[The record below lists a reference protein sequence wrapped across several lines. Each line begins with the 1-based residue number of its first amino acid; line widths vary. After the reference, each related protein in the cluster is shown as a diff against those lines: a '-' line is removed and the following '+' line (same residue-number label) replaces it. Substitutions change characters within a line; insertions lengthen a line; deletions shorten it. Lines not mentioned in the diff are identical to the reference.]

1 MEKER
6 IDLLLLKKGL
16 VESRSRAQAYIR
28 EGRVRLNNKV
38 VDKPGTIV
46 NVDSEINIEK
56 PFPYVG
62 RGALKL
68 KKALESFNIE
78 VRDKIAADIGS
89 STGGFVDVLLQKG
102 ASLVYAVDV
111 NIKQLHYKL
120 QKDKKVIKI
129 EKNARYLLSADFKFG
144 KPEIFTMDVSF
155 ISVLKIFPALIK
167 VNPEAIF
174 VSLIKPQFEGKREFL
189 RKGIVKDKKH
199 IYSTLFSVYKSLKDK
214 GIFLN
219 DVEISPIKGQKGNIE
234 FLFLLNDKKKTF
246 DQHFVEKKI
255 KEVSFEL

>member
-1 MEKER
+1 MVKER

-16 VESRSRAQAYIR
+16 VESRNKAQAFIR
-28 EGRVRLNNKV
+28 EGRVRLNNRV

-46 NVDSEINIEK
+46 NVDSEIKIEK

-68 KKALESFNIE
+68 KKALESFKMD
-78 VRDKIAADIGS
+78 VRGKITADIGS
-89 STGGFVDVLLQKG
+89 STGGFVEVLLEKG

-120 QKDKKVIKI
+120 QKEERVIKI
-129 EKNARYLLSADFKFG
+129 EKNARYLSVEDFKFG
-144 KPEIFTMDVSF
+144 KPELFTMDVSF

-167 VNPEAIF
+167 INPEAIF
-174 VSLIKPQFEGKREFL
+174 ISLIKPQFEGKREFL
-189 RKGIVKDKKH
+189 RKGIVRDKKH
-199 IYSTLFSVYKSLKDK
+199 IYSTLFSVYKSLKEM

-219 DVEISPIKGQKGNIE
+219 DVEVSPIRGQKGNFE
-234 FLFLLNDKKKTF
+234 FLFLLNDKRKAF
-246 DQHFVEKKI
+246 APHSVEKKI

>member
-1 MEKER
+1 MVKER
-6 IDLLLLKKGL
+6 IDLLLLKKGF
-16 VESRSRAQAYIR
+16 VESRNKAQAYIR
-28 EGRVRLNNKV
+28 EGRVRLNNIV
-38 VDKPGTIV
+38 VDKPGTLV
-46 NVDSEINIEK
+46 NVDSEVIIEK

-68 KKALESFNIE
+68 KKAFESFNLD
-78 VRDKIAADIGS
+78 VKGKITADIGS
-89 STGGFVDVLLQKG
+89 STGGFVEILLEKG

-120 QKDKKVIKI
+120 QKEERVIKI
-129 EKNARYLLSADFKFG
+129 EKNARYLTLKDFKFG
-144 KPEIFTMDVSF
+144 KPQFFSMDVSF

-167 VNPEAIF
+167 INPEATFI
-174 VSLIKPQFEGKREFL
+174 SLIKPQFEGKREFL

-199 IYSTLFSVYKSLKDK
+199 IYSTLFSVYKSLKDM

-219 DVEISPIKGQKGNIE
+219 DVEISPIRGQKGNIE
-234 FLFLLNDKKKTF
+234 FLFLLNEKGKAF
-246 DQHFVEKKI
+246 DQHSIEKKI